1 MKKEFK
7 IFCARY
13 CGKCRAL
20 TRRFNELNDRL
31 EGFVITNIDVEQ
43 DPDTVDKYYLEGIPT
58 MIYFEDD
65 VEIAR
70 LVGSIYEEDIIALIE
85 RK

>member
-20 TRRFNELNDRL
+20 IRRFNELNNRL
-31 EGFVITNIDVEQ
+31 DGYIITNVDVEKEANA
-43 DPDTVDKYYLEGIPT
+43 VDEYYLEGIPT
-58 MIYFEDD
+58 LIYLEDD
-65 VEIAR
+65 VEVSR
-70 LVGSIYEEDIIALIE
+70 RSGSIYEEDIIAMIE